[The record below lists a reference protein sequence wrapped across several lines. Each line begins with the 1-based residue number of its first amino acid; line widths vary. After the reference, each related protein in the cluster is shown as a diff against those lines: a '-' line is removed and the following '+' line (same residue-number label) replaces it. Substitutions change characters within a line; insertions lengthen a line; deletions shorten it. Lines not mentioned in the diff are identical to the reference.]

1 MEHVAIDIG
10 GRESQICV
18 RSAEG
23 TILEE
28 TRCATRSVGTFLAKR
43 PRSRVV
49 VETCA
54 EAFAIADSG
63 RAAGH
68 DVAVVPA
75 MLVRSLGVGQRGLK
89 TDVRDARNLSVASC
103 RMPELPS
110 VHVPSMEARVR
121 KSLCGM
127 REGLVGARTAL
138 INTVRGWLR
147 GQALGQPR
155 GGQTATFARRLREHL
170 NGRQVCTPAF
180 VERQLVAIEHLT
192 VQIVEADKELG
203 KLAEADEVCRR
214 LMTVPGVGP
223 LVSVRFAAALDE
235 VKRFDS
241 AHELESYL
249 GLTPGEHS
257 SSESQQRTSITKAGS
272 KQVRWTLVQAAWVFR
287 RTARSHPAGLWAQE
301 VEARRGKR
309 IAAIALARKLAGILF
324 AIWRDGT
331 TYNPIQMS
339 RRPSK
344 SSAQP

>member
-1 MEHVAIDIG
+1 
-10 GRESQICV
+10 
-18 RSAEG
+18 
-23 TILEE
+23 
-28 TRCATRSVGTFLAKR
+28 
-43 PRSRVV
+43 
-49 VETCA
+49 
-54 EAFAIADSG
+54 
-63 RAAGH
+63 
-68 DVAVVPA
+68 
-75 MLVRSLGVGQRGLK
+75 
-89 TDVRDARNLSVASC
+89 
-103 RMPELPS
+103 MPELPS